1 MNMSVQP
8 DVKVFDASGDF
19 VLAVEIKNKWGTD
32 VEWALK
38 LRRNMAAHG
47 LISTPRYFLLAL
59 PDRFYLWRDNA
70 YPDLELP
77 EYEIDPLPLFKPYVG
92 STDEYLQNLS
102 GEGFELLVVAWL
114 SELLQTSELPENE
127 ETSWLIESGLF
138 EAIQRGHMV
147 SEVMV

>member
-1 MNMSVQP
+1 MSVQP
-8 DVKVFDASGDF
+8 DVKVFDTSGNF
-19 VLAVEIKNKWGTD
+19 VLAVEIKNKRGTN
-32 VEWALK
+32 VEWASK
-38 LRRNMAAHG
+38 MRRNLMVHG
-47 LISTPRYFLLAL
+47 LVGAPQYFLLAL
-59 PDRFYLWRDNA
+59 PDRFYLWRDND
-70 YPDLELP
+70 YRDLEPP

-127 ETSWLIESGLF
+127 KTSWLIESGLF

-147 SEVMV
+147 SEVMA